1 MRCIHAEPT
10 KTGPVGP
17 DGIDQN
23 QGIAP
28 VILGSRDAV
37 TIPEPVELL
46 GIERKDRE
54 AAVDQPFDNC
64 APRHVDGHGDP
75 LRLARLADW
84 LWTVSAGHP
93 LRLAVAIEVPRGA
106 IVEGLLDRG
115 FPVFAINPKQLARFR
130 DRHTMSG
137 AKDDRRDACILAD
150 SVRTD
155 HPSFHRVHLG
165 EPQFVL
171 LRELSRA
178 EETLLE
184 EFRRSAN
191 RLRDQLHRFYP
202 QMLELCHAADESW
215 LWDLIDL
222 APTPAHAVLLTEE
235 QVQRVLKAHRIRRV
249 KAKEALACL
258 QAVALPVAPGAAEA
272 AQAHCALLL
281 PCLRV
286 LAEQLQAC
294 SQQVSS
300 LLHTLAE
307 QPGDGES
314 PSDVAIVRS
323 LPGVGRKIT
332 AWLFAEA
339 VQPLAQRDY
348 HVLRTHS
355 GVAPVTKQRGKRRV
369 VVIRHGCNPRLRH
382 ALYHMARVAMQ
393 RDAHF
398 SRVYAALR
406 AKGQR
411 HGQALRNIGDR
422 LLRILMAML
431 RHGICYDASRIRHE
445 PVVQMG

>member
-1 MRCIHAEPT
+1 MGLIVPT
-10 KTGPVGP
+10 VMHSEQDDQPQPYEWFV
-17 DGIDQN
+17 GIDW
-23 QGIAP
+23 
-28 VILGSRDAV
+28 GSQQHQVCVLDRDRRRV
-37 TIPEPVELL
+37 
-46 GIERKDRE
+46 GERV
-54 AAVDQPFDNC
+54 VD
-64 APRHVDGHGDP
+64 HDGAS
-75 LRLARLADW
+75 LARLADW

-93 LRLAVAIEVPRGA
+93 QRVAVAIEVPRGA
-106 IVEGLLDRG
+106 IVEGLLERG
-115 FPVFAINPKQLARFR
+115 FHVFAINPKQLDRFR
-130 DRHTMSG
+130 DRHSVAG
-137 AKDDRRDACILAD
+137 AKDDRRDAFVLAD

-155 HPSFHRVHLG
+155 QPSFRRLQLDG
-165 EPQFVL
+165 PQL
-171 LRELSRA
+171 LRLRELSRA

-202 QMLELCHAADESW
+202 QMLELCSAADEPW

-222 APTPAHAVLLTEE
+222 APTPAHAALLSEE

-249 KAKEALACL
+249 TAKEALTCL

-272 AQAHCALLL
+272 AQAHCAFLL

-286 LAEQLQAC
+286 LAEQLKAC
-294 SQQVSS
+294 SQQVSA
-300 LLHTLAE
+300 LLSTLAE
-307 QPGDGES
+307 EPGEGKG
-314 PSDVAIVRS
+314 PSDVAIVLS

-339 VQPLAQRDY
+339 AQPLAERDY
-348 HVLRTHS
+348 QVLRTHG
-355 GVAPVTKQRGKRRV
+355 GVAPVTKQSGKRRV
-369 VVIRHGCNPRLRH
+369 VVMRRGCNPRLRN

-398 SRVYAALR
+398 SSVYAALR

-431 RHGICYDASRIRHE
+431 RHRTCYDASRIRRE

>member
-1 MRCIHAEPT
+1 MHSERDDQPQPYEWF
-10 KTGPVGP
+10 V
-17 DGIDQN
+17 GIDW
-23 QGIAP
+23 
-28 VILGSRDAV
+28 GSEKPQVCVLDRDRRRV
-37 TIPEPVELL
+37 
-46 GIERKDRE
+46 GERVVDHDGASLAQL
-54 AAVDQPFDNC
+54 AA
-64 APRHVDGHGDP
+64 
-75 LRLARLADW
+75 W
-84 LWTVSAGHP
+84 LWTVSAGP
-93 LRLAVAIEVPRGA
+93 PQRVAVAIEVPRGA
-106 IVEGLLDRG
+106 MVEGLVERG
-115 FPVFAINPKQLARFR
+115 FQVFAIHPKQLDRFR
-130 DRHTMSG
+130 DRHSVAG
-137 AKDDRRDACILAD
+137 AKDDRRDAFVLAD

-155 HPSFHRVHLG
+155 QSRFRRLQLE
-165 EPQFVL
+165 EPQLLV

-202 QMLELCHAADESW
+202 QMLELCSAADESW

-222 APTPAHAVLLTEE
+222 APTPAHAALLSEE

-249 KAKEALACL
+249 TAHEVLTCL
-258 QAVALPVAPGAAEA
+258 QAPALPVAPGAAEA
-272 AQAHCALLL
+272 AQAHCAFLL

-294 SQQVSS
+294 SQQVSA
-300 LLHTLAE
+300 LLRTLAE
-307 QPGDGES
+307 EPGEGKG
-314 PSDVAIVRS
+314 PSDVAIVLS

-339 VQPLAQRDY
+339 AQPLAERDY
-348 HVLRTHS
+348 QVLRTHG
-355 GVAPVTKQRGKRRV
+355 GVAPVTKQSGKRRV
-369 VVIRHGCNPRLRH
+369 VVMRRGCNPRLRN

-398 SRVYAALR
+398 SSVYAALR

-431 RHGICYDASRIRHE
+431 RHRTCYDASRIRRE